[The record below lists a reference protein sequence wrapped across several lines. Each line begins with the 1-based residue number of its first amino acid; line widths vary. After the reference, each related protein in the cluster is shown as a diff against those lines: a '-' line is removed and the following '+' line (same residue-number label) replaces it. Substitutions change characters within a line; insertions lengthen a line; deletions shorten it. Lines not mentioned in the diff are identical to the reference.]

1 MTRREFMDEL
11 GTLLGGLPDKERLD
25 ILADYTEHFL
35 MGVKQGKSEHEIAEG
50 LGSPKLLAKELLAG
64 YRIDQ
69 AQSNASIGNMTR
81 AIIATISLGFF
92 NVVFVLG
99 PFMGLIGVLIAF
111 YAVSFSLLV
120 APIGIYLQYGVPVP
134 SHERLFLLFGSMASL
149 GLGGMLAVG
158 LLRLTKWLYRLFLRY
173 LQFNVQLIR
182 GK

>member
-11 GTLLGGLPDKERLD
+11 GALLGGLPDKERLD

-35 MGVKQGKSEHEIAEG
+35 MGVKQGKSEHEIAES
-50 LGSPKLLAKELLAG
+50 LGNPRLLAKELLAG

-69 AQSNASIGNMTR
+69 AESNASVGNMTR
-81 AIIATISLGFF
+81 AVIATISLGFF

-99 PFMGLIGVLIAF
+99 PFMGLIGILMAC
-111 YAVSFSLLV
+111 YAILLSLLV
-120 APIGIYLQYGVPVP
+120 APFGIYLQYGVPAP
-134 SHERLFLLFGSMASL
+134 SHERLLLLFGSLTSL
-149 GLGGMLAVG
+149 GLGGMLGVG
-158 LLRLTKWLYRLFLRY
+158 LLRLTKWLYRQFLRY

>member
-11 GTLLGGLPDKERLD
+11 GALLGDLPDKERLD

-35 MGVKQGKSEHEIAEG
+35 IGIKQGKSEHEIADS
-50 LGSPKLLAKELLAG
+50 LGSPKALARELLAG

-69 AQSNASIGNMTR
+69 AQSNASVGNMSR

-92 NVVFVLG
+92 NLVFVLG
-99 PFMGLIGVLIAF
+99 PFFALIGVLIAC
-111 YAVSFSLLV
+111 YAVSLSLLV
-120 APIGIYLQYGVPVP
+120 APLGILMEYGFPAP
-134 SHERLFLLFGSMASL
+134 SQERLLLLFGSLVSL

-158 LLRLTKWLYRLFLRY
+158 LLRLTKWLYRLFLKY
-173 LQFNVQLIR
+173 LQFNVQMIR